1 MYIVHKRFWTRIV
14 ANVFLLSFFYI
25 TKNPKPM
32 SNILGKLSIKKTSE
46 PAKLLILLLLDK
58 LYAHN
63 YDQGFK
69 FLINNQFV
77 KNNTDTCLVENCD
90 IFSMAQQVMN
100 TFIFQC
106 GIKNNTKCI
115 NTFTKLASK
124 LFQTIG
130 AAHTNQHFHKC
141 TKGTFFS
148 DPPPFPHPQSVQ
160 PKCWFYNQITLFI
173 ENIHKSFIILSC
185 NS

>member
-1 MYIVHKRFWTRIV
+1 
-14 ANVFLLSFFYI
+14 
-25 TKNPKPM
+25 M

-46 PAKLLILLLLDK
+46 PAKLLILLLLFDKIDK

-63 YDQGFK
+63 YVQGFK

-90 IFSMAQQVMN
+90 IFSMAQLVNEHFYFSMWN
-100 TFIFQC
+100 
-106 GIKNNTKCI
+106 KNNTKCI

-130 AAHTNQHFHKC
+130 AVQHFHKC
-141 TKGTFFS
+141 TKGTFF
-148 DPPPFPHPQSVQ
+148 
-160 PKCWFYNQITLFI
+160 
-173 ENIHKSFIILSC
+173 
-185 NS
+185 